1 MSQDSP
7 RGGGLGAPSRT
18 GHGAVRVVIGT
29 DFTLPT
35 GFATARPSSSATE
48 PAPATPVQGAGAG
61 VTAPPPTAL
70 SALSGGGIASVK

>member
-1 MSQDSP
+1 M
-7 RGGGLGAPSRT
+7 GGLPTQRSANLRA
-18 GHGAVRVVIGT
+18 GAVRVVIGT

-70 SALSGGGIASVK
+70 SALSGGGIACVK